1 MNSISETVRGFGI
14 PESAFDGLLAA
25 GLAYAYTQDTGVAM
39 YLGGGCAAGSMA
51 FKAAWGEA
59 GSDQDRYLRTAVC
72 GATTA
77 GASMLMSGNRPQP
90 YEAAAI
96 GVLGHI
102 ASQTLMYG
110 DIVGTIG
117 PLVL

>member
-1 MNSISETVRGFGI
+1 
-14 PESAFDGLLAA
+14 
-25 GLAYAYTQDTGVAM
+25 
-39 YLGGGCAAGSMA
+39 
-51 FKAAWGEA
+51 
-59 GSDQDRYLRTAVC
+59 
-72 GATTA
+72 
-77 GASMLMSGNRPQP
+77 MLMSGNRPQP